1 MYLSNQNYNALSRL
15 NTGSSFLNQ
24 KISVKQQKAQE
35 GSASFNATM
44 SPLKQQRESYQ
55 PIIEDYFNLQIET
68 QEDRICFE
76 CLNGFIW
83 NMTQGMEINK
93 KVVID
98 NLLGLRN
105 LIDFILNSQQEHSEI
120 YQENSGLQSVSSFQI
135 GQAINNQ
142 QNIPE
147 IQLLE
152 QKRFLNG
159 VNLLSEEQ
167 HQSVQS
173 NLMLHESQQSEG
185 SQVNH
190 MEPQNESVDI
200 SNQSYFSEYKRQA
213 QNIEMDL
220 QSFLKQK

>member
-15 NTGSSFLNQ
+15 STGSSFLNQ

-55 PIIEDYFNLQIET
+55 PIIENYFNLQTET

-76 CLNGFIW
+76 CLNSFIW
-83 NMTQGMEINK
+83 NMAQGMEINK

-105 LIDFILNSQQEHSEI
+105 LIDFLLNSQEDQSGMQ
-120 YQENSGLQSVSSFQI
+120 QENSGLQSVSSFQI
-135 GQAINNQ
+135 GQTMNNQ
-142 QNIPE
+142 QNVPE

-152 QKRFLNG
+152 QKRFPNG
-159 VNLLSEEQ
+159 VNLLLEEQ
-167 HQSVQS
+167 NQSVQS
-173 NLMLHESQQSEG
+173 NLMLHQSQQSGG
-185 SQVNH
+185 SQVNY

-200 SNQSYFSEYKRQA
+200 SNQSYYSEYKRQA